1 MPFISYYDKKE
12 RPCLQA
18 YSYKKFCIPIRI
30 KSSASRLYQ
39 IQKEGFR
46 PEMEA
51 CPYCGS
57 RGCCVSFASYE
68 RYVLDFLN
76 GHPACETVRV
86 PRIRCGS
93 CGRTHAIL
101 TDSLVPYRSY
111 SLFFILRV
119 IGEYLLHL
127 QTVERLCIRFG
138 ITHSMLYRWFRLF
151 QDHKAE
157 WLGMGLLPS
166 SGGLCPFLCTAPSP
180 TDSVRRPSCP
190 FSSRTQTRRTAVSSP
205 AGIRDVCIRSHDR
218 GMASCLLTVVI
229 SP

>member
-1 MPFISYYDKKE
+1 MIRKNVLACK
-12 RPCLQA
+12 L
-18 YSYKKFCIPIRI
+18 IRI

-57 RGCCVSFASYE
+57 RGCCVRFASYE
-68 RYVLDFLN
+68 RYVLDFLD
-76 GHPACETVRV
+76 GHPVCESVRI

-157 WLGMGLLPS
+157 WLGILADLEQGPLAFLRRLVSLPVYCTFS
-166 SGGLCPFLCTAPSP
+166 DGFCQKTLMSFLQSHAN
-180 TDSVRRPSCP
+180 
-190 FSSRTQTRRTAVSSP
+190 P
-205 AGIRDVCIRSHDR
+205 ANCCFQPGRH
-218 GMASCLLTVVI
+218 
-229 SP
+229 P